1 MKPISKELKFFIN
14 LHLVHAKVV
23 QSFDRGLGNG
33 VGFNDF
39 MILYHLSAAED
50 QKMRRVDLAEKM
62 SISAS
67 GITRMLLLMEKIGLV
82 KREESE
88 HDGRVSFVKLAP
100 GGKKLFEEAIEKAEM
115 KSGDFLPSMDIRSQK
130 ELLEIFSLFSLG
142 ETIK

>member
-1 MKPISKELKFFIN
+1 MKKISSRLKFFIN
-14 LHLVHAKVV
+14 LTAVHSKVV

-39 MILYHLSAAED
+39 IILYHLYNAED
-50 QKMRRVDLAEKM
+50 QKMRRIDLAEKM
-62 SISAS
+62 SLSAS
-67 GITRMLLLMEKIGLV
+67 GITRLLLPMEKLGQI

-115 KSGDFLPSMDIRSQK
+115 KSGDFLPSTSTKGMDEIYD
-130 ELLEIFSLFSLG
+130 IFSLFSFSKL
-142 ETIK
+142 IK